1 MCRKSKLF
9 ALIAGAFGAG
19 IVLAS
24 LCPSWLLVW
33 VLGLSILVIGLLSL

>member
-9 ALIAGAFGAG
+9 AVIAFGAG